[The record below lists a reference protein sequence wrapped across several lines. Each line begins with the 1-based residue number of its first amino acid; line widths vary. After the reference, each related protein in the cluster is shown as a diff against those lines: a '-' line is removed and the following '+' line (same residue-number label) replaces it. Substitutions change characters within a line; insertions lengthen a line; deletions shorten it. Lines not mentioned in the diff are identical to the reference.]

1 MGIRFRKSLN
11 LGCGFRVNL
20 SKSGINYSWGIP
32 GYRITKTSTGRLRS
46 TASIRGT
53 GISFVDEINL
63 KDKKKNSVNDTSIEE
78 NFEEI
83 KNAENINNLQDLE
96 FVEIKNK
103 IENLLKYNK
112 LSTIIIIISI
122 LFFNFFLMK
131 FILIVGIIL
140 KVFLHCK
147 AKINIEYNFE
157 DDTFET
163 FNKRNSSWLLL
174 NKSNMKWQILSQ
186 TFNKNLKV
194 NAGAERIIK
203 REKLLINSKMP
214 WFLKSNIIPVV
225 LKIKN
230 EKVLLLP
237 DKVLILRKNKI
248 GVMKYDN
255 LDINIDYINFI
266 EDGVVPKDAKIVDYT
281 WKFLN
286 KNGSPDKRY
295 KNNKKLPVCK
305 YGKIAI
311 TSPEG
316 INLEFQISNID
327 TLTEFKN
334 NLL

>member
-1 MGIRFRKSLN
+1 MGIRFRKSIN

-20 SKSGINYSWGIP
+20 SKNGINYSWGVP
-32 GYRITKTSTGRLRS
+32 GYRISKTSNGRLRS
-46 TASIRGT
+46 TVSIKGT

-63 KDKKKNSVNDTSIEE
+63 KDKKKSDMRDIPLEE
-78 NFEEI
+78 SFEEI
-83 KNAENINNLQDLE
+83 KNTENINQLQDLE
-96 FVEIKNK
+96 FIEIKSK

-112 LSTIIIIISI
+112 ITTFIIIISI
-122 LFFNFFLMK
+122 LFFNVFMMK
-131 FILIVGIIL
+131 LVLIIGIIL
-140 KVFLHCK
+140 KVFLHYK

-186 TFNKNLKV
+186 AFNKNLKV
-194 NAGAERIIK
+194 NAGAERILK
-203 REKLLINSKMP
+203 RGKLLIKSKIP
-214 WFLKSNIIPVV
+214 WFLKSNIMPVI
-225 LKIKN
+225 LEIKN

-237 DKVLILRKNKI
+237 DKILILRKNRI
-248 GVMKYDN
+248 GVIKYEN
-255 LDINIDYINFI
+255 LDINTDYVDFI
-266 EDGVVPKDAKIVDYT
+266 EDGIIPKDAKIVDYT

-295 KNNKKLPVCK
+295 KNNKKLPICK
-305 YGKIAI
+305 YGKITI

-327 TLTEFKN
+327 TLIEFKN